1 MFGKTKIATHW
12 DGYPDGLGKDLKE
25 IGLTPTLEQVIEVA
39 KKHGID
45 FATKDVQEKTSMERF
60 EQIAQKT
67 KGKYTAQQLAD
78 LYYKEGRIITFGV
91 QTASDYP
98 IDEFNGYSDFAEYEY
113 EISPTVLRYRALHGE
128 YTKARRGKWVEL
140 NRVGATN

>member
-25 IGLTPTLEQVIEVA
+25 IGLMLTLEQVIEVA

-98 IDEFNGYSDFAEYEY
+98 IDEFNGYSTSRNTSMKSHPQFCDTEHFTGNTPKPEGVNGL
-113 EISPTVLRYRALHGE
+113 S
-128 YTKARRGKWVEL
+128 
-140 NRVGATN
+140 